1 MLYRVS
7 FLFLVALMAGCV
19 STRATPTSTP
29 PATLPIATGIPVTPR
44 PTVPKPTAEP
54 TATVETLPT
63 PDNAA
68 ELFAPAVKLL
78 KSYQPPDADPK
89 ALYDALAKASGDF
102 LAATANGDV
111 SLQDQPALGQL
122 ADALTHLP
130 NLPDKA
136 QAKVTAIHIG
146 DDQGGSRDLVFIA
159 MENVMGLPIIAMERL
174 GGTYDSLPPVLFNP
188 VTSADDRYFYP
199 SGLDAQDVTGDDQ
212 RELIYEYEYPG
223 GSGTTDGLTIARYLL
238 DKQEL
243 HTIFHTDLI
252 NWAGESDYQIE
263 QAADAVS
270 IKLTFPWFGAFDHKL
285 LEHLT
290 ATQTWVY
297 DDKQD
302 KFVRVSQTIQDPK
315 TPREALNAGEY
326 AFRNGDLNA
335 ALALYNQAWKDTTL
349 VKEDFAESK
358 ADPIAFAKFREAML
372 LNLMGRADEAKPL
385 LTDAQ
390 KSGDALT
397 QVANTYGKNSSGK
410 EGALRGWIA
419 MANGGDLYDL
429 IYESKAGNLDFPFD
443 AREIYVQGGIVST
456 YLNTHGDAD
465 KNPDQLWSALE
476 GLGFKPLQRA
486 SADLNGDGVNE
497 FFVVTKEGGTS
508 PNQSQSLWF
517 IYKIDKTWRVR
528 ALDIADTVQ
537 FEGDAVALPAG
548 KNKALKLKLPDAFT
562 PNETALT
569 WDGSHIIW
577 LDAKT
582 LQPTQDNWTSVGGG
596 VLEDDF

>member
-1 MLYRVS
+1 MLYRIAFFASFILLVS
-7 FLFLVALMAGCV
+7 CV

-29 PATLPIATGIPVTPR
+29 PATLPFATGIPVTPR
-44 PTVPKPTAEP
+44 PTVPKATPEP

-68 ELFAPAVKLL
+68 EMFAPAVTLL
-78 KSYQPPDADPK
+78 KAYKPPDTDPK

-122 ADALTHLP
+122 TDALTHLQ

-146 DDQGGSRDLVFIA
+146 DDQGGSRDLVYIA
-159 MENVMGLPIIAMERL
+159 MEGVMGLPIIALERL
-174 GGTYDSLPPVLFNP
+174 GGTYDPLPPITWNSIAAP
-188 VTSADDRYFYP
+188 EDRNFYP
-199 SGLDAQDVTGDDQ
+199 SGLDSQDVTGDDQ

-223 GSGTTDGLTIARYLL
+223 ASGTTDGLTVARYLL
-238 DKQEL
+238 DKKEL

-263 QAADAVS
+263 RAADATS

-297 DDKQD
+297 DDAHD

-315 TPREALNAGEY
+315 TPREAVNAGEY
-326 AFRNGDLNA
+326 AFRNGDLNG
-335 ALALYNQAWKDTTL
+335 ALALYEKAWKDSTL
-349 VKEDFAESK
+349 VKEDFSESK
-358 ADPIAFAKFREAML
+358 ADPAAFAKFREAML
-372 LNLMGRADEAKPL
+372 LNLQGRADDAKPL
-385 LTDAQ
+385 LSDAQ

-397 QVANTYGKNSSGK
+397 QVANTYSKNLSGK
-410 EGALRGWIA
+410 EGALRAWIA
-419 MANGGDLYDL
+419 MANAGDLYDL

-443 AREIYVQGGIVST
+443 AREIYLQGGIVAS

-465 KNPDQLWSALE
+465 KDPAAMWSALE
-476 GLGFKPLQRA
+476 GLGYKPLQRA
-486 SADLNGDGVNE
+486 SADLNGDSIDE
-497 FFVVTKEGGTS
+497 FLVVTKEGGTS

-517 IYKIDKTWRVR
+517 IYRIDKLWRVR

-537 FEGDAVALPAG
+537 FEGDAVALPNSKA
-548 KNKALKLKLPDAFT
+548 KALKLKLPDAYT
-562 PNETALT
+562 PPETALT
-569 WDGSHIIW
+569 WDGSRIIW

-582 LQPTQDNWTSVGGG
+582 LEPTQDNWTSVGGG
-596 VLEDDF
+596 ILDDDF